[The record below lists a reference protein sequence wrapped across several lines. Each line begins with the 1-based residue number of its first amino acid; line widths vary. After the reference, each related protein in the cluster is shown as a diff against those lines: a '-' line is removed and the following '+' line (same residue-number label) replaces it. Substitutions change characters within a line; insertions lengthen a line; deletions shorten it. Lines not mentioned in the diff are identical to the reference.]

1 MPSHGAMNSDHL
13 ADIAKVQERLGH
25 IHIATTGIYDHRL
38 ELSPT
43 FRVDYW

>member
-1 MPSHGAMNSDHL
+1 MNSDHV
-13 ADIAKVQERLGH
+13 ADIAKVQERLCH
-25 IHIATTGIYDHRL
+25 IHIATTGIYDHRKTRP